1 MKSVSIT
8 EAAGARLT
16 SLWGNLW
23 RWIGFVTLVVG
34 IVTAAL
40 DKSFGGFT
48 PVVWFLIAI
57 FSFLIVICTEI
68 VLTRLA
74 LEKKE
79 K

>member
-1 MKSVSIT
+1 MVSIA
-8 EAAGARLT
+8 EKSGARLV
-16 SLWGNLW
+16 SIWGNLW
-23 RWIGFVTLVVG
+23 RWIGFVTLVAG

-48 PVVWFLIAI
+48 PIIWFLIAI
-57 FSFLIVICTEI
+57 FSFIVVVCTEI
-68 VLTRLA
+68 VLTRLV